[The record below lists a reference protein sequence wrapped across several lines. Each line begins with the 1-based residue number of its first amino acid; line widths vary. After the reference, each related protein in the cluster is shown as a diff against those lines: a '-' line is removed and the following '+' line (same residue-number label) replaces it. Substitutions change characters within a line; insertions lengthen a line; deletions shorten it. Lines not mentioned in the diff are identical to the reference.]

1 MLQDGVEALQQ
12 IAEFVGR
19 ERPAPRF
26 GLNNYLGT
34 DLQVV
39 TDLNAEGPAEAILEI
54 VEIVIGHAV
63 TRGCV
68 SLRSTHPRRPAFEA
82 EHADAIPSQHPMRD
96 RSAPQNGLSAAK
108 QERSGSTNG
117 AGNGSFRARPYAPPI
132 DPIFGSGIAIMPPAP
147 NTWPLN
153 IEPRGRFHRRRDFSV
168 SAIHIAPQCGA
179 FATYRRVSCLIA
191 STICRCIAASRIGMA
206 GAGLTRP
213 IAGGCDD
220 LSAYSESGEA
230 RIRTKGENRM

>member
-1 MLQDGVEALQQ
+1 MLQNGVEALQQ

-26 GLNNYLGT
+26 RLNNYLGT
-34 DLQVV
+34 HLQVV
-39 TDLNAEGPAEAILEI
+39 TDLNAKGPAEAILEI
-54 VEIVIGHAV
+54 VEIVIGHAA

-108 QERSGSTNG
+108 QGAIRIDERRREWLPPPSTSVCV
-117 AGNGSFRARPYAPPI
+117 AHRSYIREWYCDCPR
-132 DPIFGSGIAIMPPAP
+132 P

-153 IEPRGRFHRRRDFSV
+153 IEP
-168 SAIHIAPQCGA
+168 
-179 FATYRRVSCLIA
+179 L
-191 STICRCIAASRIGMA
+191 
-206 GAGLTRP
+206 
-213 IAGGCDD
+213 
-220 LSAYSESGEA
+220 
-230 RIRTKGENRM
+230 